1 MDSII
6 QEQTLIVVLGGLVVI
21 MLSTGPKVHRFKPDL
36 AEDNG
41 FLRAIKISSMTSF
54 QGEVKLSAPCCKILW
69 HVKDPCG
76 VRQRYSVGSIQGH
89 FSPNPCSLLGASA
102 ATRELWWMNKE

>member
-21 MLSTGPKVHRFKPDL
+21 MLSTGPKVHRFKPNL

-41 FLRAIKISSMTSF
+41 FFKGDKNLQHDF
-54 QGEVKLSAPCCKILW
+54 LS
-69 HVKDPCG
+69 
-76 VRQRYSVGSIQGH
+76 RGSKAV
-89 FSPNPCSLLGASA
+89 SPML
-102 ATRELWWMNKE
+102 